1 MPKSITAVLLDK
13 YPENPSKPLEFFKNH
28 ADHMSRSDGP
38 TVKPAHKWRLLRC
51 DNRINA
57 ADRLKPRDA

>member
-28 ADHMSRSDGP
+28 ADHMHRFDGATAKSEARKRYLEQNYRWDVADKIRP
-38 TVKPAHKWRLLRC
+38 R
-51 DNRINA
+51 NA
-57 ADRLKPRDA
+57 